1 MKSLFPSM
9 VSTLPSPSRA
19 ATVTAESI
27 VDATNDIPSA
37 PRVLPKL
44 KDLLS
49 DVNSEMHEIVS
60 LIRIEPSIAA
70 RVLQISNSAY
80 YSKSSEH
87 CLSVAEAIGR
97 VGFDQ
102 VYGMVMHAVTSQV
115 LLRPLT
121 TYQLEVD
128 DLWKRSVTCG
138 LAGELIADLCGES
151 RETAY
156 TAGLL
161 HGIGMIAV
169 DLWALH
175 HQPTLVMRPTGFPRE
190 YTQSERALLGF
201 THADVGGILL
211 KKWDFPVDLVAA
223 VRYQYSPP
231 AAGSGASL
239 ATLVYAAKWLCE
251 CMWAPA
257 EVVVPPPDELWLKR
271 IKLDLNRLK
280 KIGEDLKAREDEL
293 NQLLELDT

>member
-1 MKSLFPSM
+1 M
-9 VSTLPSPSRA
+9 VSSFPSPSQA
-19 ATVTAESI
+19 AVLTPDLI
-27 VDATNDIPSA
+27 VQETKDIPSA

-44 KDLLS
+44 EDLLS
-49 DVNSEMHEIVS
+49 DGNSEVHEIVS

-80 YSKSSEH
+80 YSKGGER
-87 CLSVAEAIGR
+87 CTSVAEAIGR

-138 LAGELIADLCGES
+138 IAGELLADLCGQN

-156 TAGLL
+156 TLGLL

-169 DLWALH
+169 DMWALH
-175 HQPTLVMRPTGFPRE
+175 HNSTLVMTPKGFPKE

-211 KKWDFPVDLVAA
+211 KKWDFPVDMVSA

-239 ATLVYAAKWLCE
+239 AALVYAAKWLCE
-251 CMWAPA
+251 NMWAP
-257 EVVVPPPDELWLKR
+257 EGTVVAPPDELWLKS
-271 IKLDLNRLK
+271 IKLDLNRLNK
-280 KIGEDLKAREDEL
+280 VGEDLKAREDEL
-293 NQLLELDT
+293 KQLLELDA